1 MDLPITK
8 ELIGLEEQHG
18 ADRRLIEPA
27 GLEEGGHRRLG
38 GLEITRGQVN
48 LSQTPIGQGDVDLHK
63 QEDAGEPAFLAKTGL
78 GPFGSGDSAPNL
90 ALLLGQ
96 LPPAGGDSPKI
107 AADGHL
113 SRGTRV
119 ARDEGRIAIGAIAV
133 ALPNCIS
140 AFPRPD
146 IGHFHINYATFT
158 IKEIAYQKCRHLSSL
173 ESQPGIS
180 DARVMQVSCKC
191 KFLLCINSGCTGGNR
206 AIRSPH
212 DVFNCVQY
220 DAHYLL
226 DLIATFMAPPA
237 PKVFM
242 SYSHDTE
249 MHKDWVLKL
258 ATRLV
263 ANGAN
268 RLLDTS

>member
-96 LPPAGGDSPKI
+96 LPPAGGDSTEI

-119 ARDEGRIAIGAIAV
+119 ERHEGLIAAGAIAV
-133 ALPNCIS
+133 ALPNGVA
-140 AFPRPD
+140 AFPRPG
-146 IGHFHINYATFT
+146 IGHFHINYPTCT
-158 IKEIAYQKCRHLSSL
+158 ITENAYQKGRYLSILKSQL
-173 ESQPGIS
+173 EIAAPRSITFGRQPGE
-180 DARVMQVSCKC
+180 AR
-191 KFLLCINSGCTGGNR
+191 
-206 AIRSPH
+206 IR
-212 DVFNCVQY
+212 C
-220 DAHYLL
+220 
-226 DLIATFMAPPA
+226 
-237 PKVFM
+237 
-242 SYSHDTE
+242 
-249 MHKDWVLKL
+249 
-258 ATRLV
+258 
-263 ANGAN
+263 
-268 RLLDTS
+268 